1 MATAGIYWCLVLTEC
16 LSLAVSTI
24 TSYEQSPPTACPG
37 DKLVFACVTV
47 TEGSVIWRLNGNNS
61 QAALLANDSP
71 PSTLGSF
78 SLKVTQYN
86 IATLEIVST
95 ATSTSAP
102 VSLNGTSIDC
112 SGTGGASYQRR
123 FISYGD
129 VPESINNTTIDPINS
144 NALIINWSASGSCI
158 DNYTVTIIS
167 NSTFNESRTTN
178 NTNITIDTLII
189 DTNTT
194 ITGLSP
200 INEYYTV
207 TIIPVN
213 VIGYGPSVTVN
224 VSITTTT
231 SSITNIMMSTTEYI
245 TMQDKSSAMT
255 ALPTITET
263 QLITTT
269 ETISSCPDTITSY
282 EQSPPT
288 ACPGDKLV
296 FTCVTV
302 TEGSVIW
309 RLNGNNS
316 QAALLANDSPPST
329 LGSFSLKVTQYNIA
343 TLEIVSTATSTS
355 APVSLNGTSIDC
367 SGNGGAS
374 YQRRFISYGDVPE
387 SIDNAT
393 IDPINISITTT
404 TSSITNIM
412 MSTTEHIT
420 MQDKSSAMTAL
431 PTITETQLITTT
443 ETISSCA
450 D

>member
-112 SGTGGASYQRR
+112 SGTGGASYQRSCSVY
-123 FISYGD
+123 SY
-129 VPESINNTTIDPINS
+129 N
-144 NALIINWSASGSCI
+144 
-158 DNYTVTIIS
+158 VT
-167 NSTFNESRTTN
+167 
-178 NTNITIDTLII
+178 